1 MFLLNLLS
9 ILFFLLY
16 LEQAH
21 ILECFEHLLAF
32 HLLTALINNL
42 LSIFYRH
49 VAHISQTALPP
60 AILILLI
67 FIFDRVDDWLT
78 SATHTLQKGERLRR
92 HFPLNLLLHQIIIS
106 SCQICCRKW
115 KSFMWLGSPVWGP
128 CHPIQNP
135 SSLCSTVFASEG
147 RWNLRCQNCRY
158 RRFLVT

>member
-60 AILILLI
+60 AILILLV
-67 FIFDRVDDWLT
+67 FIFDRVDD
-78 SATHTLQKGERLRR
+78 
-92 HFPLNLLLHQIIIS
+92 
-106 SCQICCRKW
+106 
-115 KSFMWLGSPVWGP
+115 
-128 CHPIQNP
+128 
-135 SSLCSTVFASEG
+135 
-147 RWNLRCQNCRY
+147 
-158 RRFLVT
+158 